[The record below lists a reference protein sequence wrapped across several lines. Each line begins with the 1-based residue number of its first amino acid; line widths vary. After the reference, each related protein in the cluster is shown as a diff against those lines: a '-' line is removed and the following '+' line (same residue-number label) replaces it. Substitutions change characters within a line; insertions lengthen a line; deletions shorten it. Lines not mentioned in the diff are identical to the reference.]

1 MPLHARGQMTAKL
14 PIISTSK
21 VAGGQVKQTY
31 KMPIDDIDEVYPQS
45 WFDHH
50 VRSTIRV
57 KELIQ
62 LDTGLYP

>member
-31 KMPIDDIDEVYPQS
+31 KMPIDDIDEVATMCGAQS
-45 WFDHH
+45 K
-50 VRSTIRV
+50 V

-62 LDTGLYP
+62 FDTRLHP

>member
-31 KMPIDDIDEVYPQS
+31 KMPIDDIDEVTTMCGAQS
-45 WFDHH
+45 K
-50 VRSTIRV
+50 V

-62 LDTGLYP
+62 FDTRLHP